1 MKEVNEQNNT
11 LVSELQSKNKQLERE
26 NKLLQEKWDLS
37 NRSKM
42 NEQGSM
48 EKKLEK
54 ALETEAR
61 LQEELEQIKMERDAK
76 IREYQAMLDKE
87 REIYKQKLRDQD
99 SKGSSSHYKVTE
111 QLMNFEKERAKWE
124 HEKSYLL
131 SQKEDAVEA

>member
-131 SQKEDAVEA
+131 S

>member
-11 LVSELQSKNKQLERE
+11 QVGELQSKNKQLERE

-61 LQEELEQIKMERDAK
+61 LQDELEQIKMERDAK

-87 REIYKQKLRDQD
+87 REIYKQKLRD
-99 SKGSSSHYKVTE
+99 
-111 QLMNFEKERAKWE
+111 
-124 HEKSYLL
+124 
-131 SQKEDAVEA
+131 